1 VTVAAGVALS
11 GQESLAAPFA
21 LALILAAVGGLL
33 AAVRAGR
40 ATEARRELLHAERL
54 RIARDLHDTVGHG
67 VGAMTVQAGAG
78 RMALA
83 AGAVEDATRAMLGI
97 EEAGRSVLRDV
108 RWMVGLLRNEQEQH
122 RLSDISELVDN
133 ARRAGLQVEVEEQG
147 DLSAASPAV
156 GEVAYRVV
164 QEAITNVLRHS
175 TATEVLL
182 RLTRTDQLTVEVH
195 DSGAPV
201 ADVLPGNGLRGMQER
216 VREVGGTVE
225 AGPDPAGGWT
235 VVVRLPVSGRKR

>member
-1 VTVAAGVALS
+1 
-11 GQESLAAPFA
+11 
-21 LALILAAVGGLL
+21 
-33 AAVRAGR
+33 
-40 ATEARRELLHAERL
+40 
-54 RIARDLHDTVGHG
+54 
-67 VGAMTVQAGAG
+67 MTVQAGAG
-78 RMALA
+78 RMAIA

-108 RWMVGLLRNEQEQH
+108 RWMVGLLRDEQEQH
-122 RLSDISELVDN
+122 RLSDISELVDS